1 MTFER
6 ASTNTVFPSFAA
18 SVFAGTTAHLR
29 FLEHF
34 SRRRR
39 KPKREEVG
47 DFLGAPE
54 SLLVGPPDGQDV
66 FACFSALFQGDHCG
80 VDFACDSHSRLLEDF
95 GCRDPQSMLVADD
108 AVLHNNPATGLVIDD
123 FFAVSI
129 EDRAHCDQ
137 GGLLYPGKSSKVLDR
152 AKQVYSEQGIQG
164 SDEKE
169 VRDQLLFKVVGA
181 EINSMPSVVDRGLV
195 SLGAPGEKRLGL
207 AMVSAMLA
215 GLPYTTDALHATL
228 MGSWISALMFRR
240 VMMAHLNE
248 LFQVIPARDLDTDKP
263 QLRRLSRKAAEE
275 LLIVSALS
283 PFAASNIAAPFSE
296 FVYASDASTAKGGYV
311 RARVGS
317 ELSKI
322 LWRTSN
328 RKGKSIPLP
337 SRTAALHQSHD
348 TSFEFGEED
357 FPVGEEED
365 SCGVERPIGMN
376 FEFIEVFGG
385 AGVVTK
391 KLCGLGVVCGPVL
404 DLSESLQYDLR
415 KHKVFLW
422 LCFMMESQRLLS
434 FLASPPCT
442 TFSPAAH
449 PCLRSYRIPLGFDR
463 THPRV
468 LLGNQLAFSSF
479 ALMKVA
485 LRMKVYGMTETTR
498 RSKLRWTRMWRR
510 LLERGA
516 DEVILASCEYGSPH
530 QKEFAFMS
538 VNMAVQHL
546 HRKCSRSHSHV
557 RVEGRYTKA
566 SATYT
571 DGLAIALAETFR
583 DHLRPLL
590 PPSDLDLRPGLE
602 DVVSNDISLSL
613 DWEVVDCWR
622 WKGQSHI
629 NLLEVAS
636 GLRVY
641 EEEAKRGGDV
651 RFVNLYD
658 SQVALCALGKGRSS
672 SLALRP
678 LLKKSSTLSIAYGL
692 YAAGRF
698 TPTRMN
704 PADHPTRDTEIPS
717 PLSSL
722 LPSTSAEIMWLCKLK
737 GLRRW
742 TSNWIRLSILL
753 VPSWISFFADPS
765 AIRRYPM
772 TIGLRSSSTLM
783 DFDQTLG
790 FPGEGPSWCKVILV
804 LFGVGAPGYDFH
816 VSAAPSH
823 GDAGRQRMRAGIEL
837 PEGRRVTEQTS
848 SMRAQLIANLAK

>member
-1 MTFER
+1 M
-6 ASTNTVFPSFAA
+6 
-18 SVFAGTTAHLR
+18 
-29 FLEHF
+29 
-34 SRRRR
+34 
-39 KPKREEVG
+39 
-47 DFLGAPE
+47 
-54 SLLVGPPDGQDV
+54 
-66 FACFSALFQGDHCG
+66 
-80 VDFACDSHSRLLEDF
+80 
-95 GCRDPQSMLVADD
+95 
-108 AVLHNNPATGLVIDD
+108 
-123 FFAVSI
+123 
-129 EDRAHCDQ
+129 
-137 GGLLYPGKSSKVLDR
+137 
-152 AKQVYSEQGIQG
+152 
-164 SDEKE
+164 
-169 VRDQLLFKVVGA
+169 
-181 EINSMPSVVDRGLV
+181 
-195 SLGAPGEKRLGL
+195 
-207 AMVSAMLA
+207 
-215 GLPYTTDALHATL
+215 
-228 MGSWISALMFRR
+228 
-240 VMMAHLNE
+240 
-248 LFQVIPARDLDTDKP
+248 
-263 QLRRLSRKAAEE
+263 
-275 LLIVSALS
+275 
-283 PFAASNIAAPFSE
+283 
-296 FVYASDASTAKGGYV
+296 

-772 TIGLRSSSTLM
+772 TIGLRSSPTLM

-848 SMRAQLIANLAK
+848 SMRAQLIANLARWLFDTGTSFEELIWESPPNLDRINQRLSDFGRYLFHQGKPYFHFSETLNAVSAKRPILRRSLQQSWDLAFMWCSFEPVEHHQAMPFQVLLALLVTCMTWGWRREAAIFALAWGGLFRVGEIIAATRADLIFPQDVMHSIDHVLLKIKEPKTRFRAARHQSGKLEAPDLIEVCWIGLGDLKSGDRLWHGFCVYSQVTTRQGFVATWPSDHDSRQSKAHDSCKFQTWGCDPSHCSDRICRNGTP